1 MSVVLF
7 IGLFFAYCFAV
18 RPILALPMSPGLLLA
33 AQIVL
38 GIGAFV
44 FPLLAFSALDRAWW
58 KKHVR
63 HAAQGWCSSAG
74 IVFKRAELHKNHF
87 TAVGSVA
94 SGDVRRKF
102 RMSRQFF
109 VWKVKSIEWLDPDVS
124 PAAASVPPNTSFER
138 TREG

>member
-1 MSVVLF
+1 MTVVLF
-7 IGLFFAYCFAV
+7 IGLFFAYCFGV
-18 RPILALPMSPGLLLA
+18 RPILSLPMSPSLLLA

-44 FPLLAFSALDRAWW
+44 FPLLVFSALDRAWW

-63 HAAQGWCSSAG
+63 RVAQDWCSSAG
-74 IVFKRAELHKNHF
+74 IGFRRAELHKNHF

-94 SGDVRRKF
+94 RKDVRRKF
-102 RMSRQFF
+102 RMSRQFL
-109 VWKVKSIEWLDPDVS
+109 VWKIKKIEWLDPDVS
-124 PAAASVPPNTSFER
+124 LAAAPVPPNNSLER